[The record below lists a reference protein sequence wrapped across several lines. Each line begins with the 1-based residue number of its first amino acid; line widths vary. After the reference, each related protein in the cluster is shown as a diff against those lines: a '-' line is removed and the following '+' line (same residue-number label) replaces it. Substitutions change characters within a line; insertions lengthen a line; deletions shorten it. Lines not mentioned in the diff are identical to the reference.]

1 MQLFNDGWEFCKQK
15 LHTTLDQVM
24 QRQDEFYPIGIP
36 HDWLIYQSRNLYED
50 GCGWYR
56 KKFHHQKKSSS
67 ELVILRFDGIY
78 MDSRIYINEKQA
90 GEWKYG
96 YTTFEID
103 ITEFLM
109 EGENEIY
116 VSVTY
121 QAPNSRWY
129 TGAGIYRNV
138 WLKTVPKDHIVS
150 DGIYVVSKRFC
161 ENKWKFHVETEVQTE
176 TVLGIQLSYILRN
189 PEGKMY
195 DLEGK
200 ERISEG
206 QNGVCKFLFETE
218 ISDPQIWD
226 VDCPACYKLEVL
238 LKKNGNI
245 LQEEYQTIGF
255 RTIEFIPEKGL
266 LLNGRKL
273 KLNGV
278 CEHHDLGC
286 LGAAFHKKAMK
297 RKMEI
302 LKQMG
307 VNALRLA
314 HNMPAP
320 EVMELA
326 DRMGILI
333 VSEAFDMWISEKNPY
348 DYARFFKDWYQ
359 RDLANWIKRDRNH
372 PSILMWS
379 IGNEI
384 YDTHASE
391 EGQIWC
397 KKLAEGVHSLDPE
410 KNAVVTIA
418 SNYMPWEN
426 AQKCADIIKI
436 VGYNYGENYYAQ
448 HHEEHP
454 QWVIYGS
461 ETGSIVQ
468 SRGIYHFPMKQS
480 VLSDIDEQCSSLG
493 NSTTSWGA
501 KSVESCILSEIE
513 QPYSSGQFVWSGFDF
528 IGEPT
533 PYHTRNSYFGQVD
546 TAGFPKDSYYLY
558 QAAWTDYRKNPMV
571 HIFPYWD
578 FNEGQRIDVRVCSNA
593 PIVELFFNGKSQ
605 GVCVLAQ
612 KEKAI
617 LAGHWQIPYEAGTLY
632 AAARDEEGHIW
643 AEETRQSFG
652 EAVQISLK
660 ASETELKADGEDIVF
675 IEISMKDK
683 EGYPV
688 ENANNYVKIEVEG
701 AGALVGTDNGDSTDT
716 DEYKSGIRK
725 LFSGKLLAVCKA
737 DIVPGEMVVKV
748 NATGM
753 QDAVLRIPVR
763 EAQIRK
769 GISRK
774 AYLPEEKEN
783 QSDRPIQVRNIKL
796 VSSQGQHLCKENMV
810 TEVTAHIC
818 PEIAAD
824 QELIWEIV
832 DDAGIPLKIAEVQSE
847 GRKALI
853 TAKSDGNFR
862 LRCMSKSGT
871 EKVRII
877 SVLEFVVDG
886 LGKAF
891 TNPYEFVSAGLYD
904 YSKGEIG
911 NGNEHGVATSRD
923 GESRVGF
930 QCLDFGDYGSDEITM
945 QIFALTDDPYDIQIY
960 ERNPDEEGILL
971 GNFVYQKP
979 KKWNVY
985 QDAVFQ
991 LNQKLKGITE
1001 LCFVF
1006 QAKMHVKGFCFKKYE
1021 RSWQK
1026 LSGEECD
1033 SIYGDSFKKKGN
1045 KICGIGNNVTIGF
1058 KKLNF
1063 GTAGARYVT
1072 IAGATP
1078 LEKTSIV
1085 LKFLQNGEEKQC
1097 IIEFVNGSSI
1107 QRFSIDPLY
1116 QMNDV
1121 SLVFLPGSKFDFEW
1135 IQFEKGIPPSSS

>member
-1 MQLFNDGWEFCKQK
+1 
-15 LHTTLDQVM
+15 
-24 QRQDEFYPIGIP
+24 
-36 HDWLIYQSRNLYED
+36 
-50 GCGWYR
+50 
-56 KKFHHQKKSSS
+56 
-67 ELVILRFDGIY
+67 
-78 MDSRIYINEKQA
+78 
-90 GEWKYG
+90 
-96 YTTFEID
+96 
-103 ITEFLM
+103 
-109 EGENEIY
+109 
-116 VSVTY
+116 
-121 QAPNSRWY
+121 
-129 TGAGIYRNV
+129 
-138 WLKTVPKDHIVS
+138 
-150 DGIYVVSKRFC
+150 
-161 ENKWKFHVETEVQTE
+161 
-176 TVLGIQLSYILRN
+176 
-189 PEGKMY
+189 
-195 DLEGK
+195 
-200 ERISEG
+200 
-206 QNGVCKFLFETE
+206 
-218 ISDPQIWD
+218 
-226 VDCPACYKLEVL
+226 
-238 LKKNGNI
+238 
-245 LQEEYQTIGF
+245 
-255 RTIEFIPEKGL
+255 
-266 LLNGRKL
+266 
-273 KLNGV
+273 
-278 CEHHDLGC
+278 
-286 LGAAFHKKAMK
+286 
-297 RKMEI
+297 
-302 LKQMG
+302 
-307 VNALRLA
+307 
-314 HNMPAP
+314 
-320 EVMELA
+320 
-326 DRMGILI
+326 
-333 VSEAFDMWISEKNPY
+333 
-348 DYARFFKDWYQ
+348 
-359 RDLANWIKRDRNH
+359 
-372 PSILMWS
+372 
-379 IGNEI
+379 
-384 YDTHASE
+384 
-391 EGQIWC
+391 
-397 KKLAEGVHSLDPE
+397 
-410 KNAVVTIA
+410 
-418 SNYMPWEN
+418 
-426 AQKCADIIKI
+426 
-436 VGYNYGENYYAQ
+436 
-448 HHEEHP
+448 
-454 QWVIYGS
+454 
-461 ETGSIVQ
+461 
-468 SRGIYHFPMKQS
+468 
-480 VLSDIDEQCSSLG
+480 
-493 NSTTSWGA
+493 
-501 KSVESCILSEIE
+501 
-513 QPYSSGQFVWSGFDF
+513 
-528 IGEPT
+528 
-533 PYHTRNSYFGQVD
+533 
-546 TAGFPKDSYYLY
+546 
-558 QAAWTDYRKNPMV
+558 
-571 HIFPYWD
+571 
-578 FNEGQRIDVRVCSNA
+578 
-593 PIVELFFNGKSQ
+593 
-605 GVCVLAQ
+605 
-612 KEKAI
+612 
-617 LAGHWQIPYEAGTLY
+617 
-632 AAARDEEGHIW
+632 
-643 AEETRQSFG
+643 
-652 EAVQISLK
+652 
-660 ASETELKADGEDIVF
+660 
-675 IEISMKDK
+675 MKDK

>member
-1 MQLFNDGWEFCKQK
+1 M
-15 LHTTLDQVM
+15 
-24 QRQDEFYPIGIP
+24 
-36 HDWLIYQSRNLYED
+36 
-50 GCGWYR
+50 
-56 KKFHHQKKSSS
+56 
-67 ELVILRFDGIY
+67 
-78 MDSRIYINEKQA
+78 
-90 GEWKYG
+90 
-96 YTTFEID
+96 
-103 ITEFLM
+103 
-109 EGENEIY
+109 
-116 VSVTY
+116 
-121 QAPNSRWY
+121 
-129 TGAGIYRNV
+129 
-138 WLKTVPKDHIVS
+138 
-150 DGIYVVSKRFC
+150 
-161 ENKWKFHVETEVQTE
+161 
-176 TVLGIQLSYILRN
+176 
-189 PEGKMY
+189 
-195 DLEGK
+195 
-200 ERISEG
+200 
-206 QNGVCKFLFETE
+206 
-218 ISDPQIWD
+218 
-226 VDCPACYKLEVL
+226 
-238 LKKNGNI
+238 
-245 LQEEYQTIGF
+245 
-255 RTIEFIPEKGL
+255 
-266 LLNGRKL
+266 
-273 KLNGV
+273 
-278 CEHHDLGC
+278 
-286 LGAAFHKKAMK
+286 
-297 RKMEI
+297 
-302 LKQMG
+302 
-307 VNALRLA
+307 
-314 HNMPAP
+314 
-320 EVMELA
+320 
-326 DRMGILI
+326 
-333 VSEAFDMWISEKNPY
+333 
-348 DYARFFKDWYQ
+348 
-359 RDLANWIKRDRNH
+359 
-372 PSILMWS
+372 
-379 IGNEI
+379 
-384 YDTHASE
+384 
-391 EGQIWC
+391 
-397 KKLAEGVHSLDPE
+397 
-410 KNAVVTIA
+410 
-418 SNYMPWEN
+418 
-426 AQKCADIIKI
+426 
-436 VGYNYGENYYAQ
+436 
-448 HHEEHP
+448 
-454 QWVIYGS
+454 
-461 ETGSIVQ
+461 
-468 SRGIYHFPMKQS
+468 
-480 VLSDIDEQCSSLG
+480 
-493 NSTTSWGA
+493 
-501 KSVESCILSEIE
+501 
-513 QPYSSGQFVWSGFDF
+513 
-528 IGEPT
+528 
-533 PYHTRNSYFGQVD
+533 
-546 TAGFPKDSYYLY
+546 
-558 QAAWTDYRKNPMV
+558 
-571 HIFPYWD
+571 
-578 FNEGQRIDVRVCSNA
+578 
-593 PIVELFFNGKSQ
+593 
-605 GVCVLAQ
+605 
-612 KEKAI
+612 
-617 LAGHWQIPYEAGTLY
+617 
-632 AAARDEEGHIW
+632 
-643 AEETRQSFG
+643 
-652 EAVQISLK
+652 
-660 ASETELKADGEDIVF
+660 
-675 IEISMKDK
+675 
-683 EGYPV
+683 
-688 ENANNYVKIEVEG
+688 
-701 AGALVGTDNGDSTDT
+701 
-716 DEYKSGIRK
+716 
-725 LFSGKLLAVCKA
+725 
-737 DIVPGEMVVKV
+737 
-748 NATGM
+748 
-753 QDAVLRIPVR
+753 
-763 EAQIRK
+763 
-769 GISRK
+769 
-774 AYLPEEKEN
+774 
-783 QSDRPIQVRNIKL
+783 
-796 VSSQGQHLCKENMV
+796 SSQGQHLCKENMV

>member
-1 MQLFNDGWEFCKQK
+1 
-15 LHTTLDQVM
+15 
-24 QRQDEFYPIGIP
+24 
-36 HDWLIYQSRNLYED
+36 
-50 GCGWYR
+50 
-56 KKFHHQKKSSS
+56 
-67 ELVILRFDGIY
+67 
-78 MDSRIYINEKQA
+78 
-90 GEWKYG
+90 
-96 YTTFEID
+96 
-103 ITEFLM
+103 
-109 EGENEIY
+109 
-116 VSVTY
+116 
-121 QAPNSRWY
+121 
-129 TGAGIYRNV
+129 
-138 WLKTVPKDHIVS
+138 
-150 DGIYVVSKRFC
+150 
-161 ENKWKFHVETEVQTE
+161 
-176 TVLGIQLSYILRN
+176 
-189 PEGKMY
+189 
-195 DLEGK
+195 
-200 ERISEG
+200 
-206 QNGVCKFLFETE
+206 
-218 ISDPQIWD
+218 
-226 VDCPACYKLEVL
+226 
-238 LKKNGNI
+238 
-245 LQEEYQTIGF
+245 
-255 RTIEFIPEKGL
+255 
-266 LLNGRKL
+266 
-273 KLNGV
+273 
-278 CEHHDLGC
+278 
-286 LGAAFHKKAMK
+286 
-297 RKMEI
+297 
-302 LKQMG
+302 
-307 VNALRLA
+307 
-314 HNMPAP
+314 
-320 EVMELA
+320 
-326 DRMGILI
+326 
-333 VSEAFDMWISEKNPY
+333 
-348 DYARFFKDWYQ
+348 
-359 RDLANWIKRDRNH
+359 
-372 PSILMWS
+372 
-379 IGNEI
+379 
-384 YDTHASE
+384 
-391 EGQIWC
+391 
-397 KKLAEGVHSLDPE
+397 
-410 KNAVVTIA
+410 
-418 SNYMPWEN
+418 
-426 AQKCADIIKI
+426 
-436 VGYNYGENYYAQ
+436 
-448 HHEEHP
+448 
-454 QWVIYGS
+454 
-461 ETGSIVQ
+461 
-468 SRGIYHFPMKQS
+468 
-480 VLSDIDEQCSSLG
+480 
-493 NSTTSWGA
+493 
-501 KSVESCILSEIE
+501 
-513 QPYSSGQFVWSGFDF
+513 
-528 IGEPT
+528 
-533 PYHTRNSYFGQVD
+533 
-546 TAGFPKDSYYLY
+546 
-558 QAAWTDYRKNPMV
+558 MV